1 MRKNIL
7 WAVVVIA
14 AVLIQTTWLDAIKV
28 QDVLP
33 DLTLLL
39 VVFFAVIDGEERAMF
54 TGLLGGI
61 YQDVASE
68 AVLGH
73 HVLCNV
79 IVAFIIGKLSR
90 RLVLDHPVVKVGL
103 VGAASIL
110 HGVLYYSVQYIQS
123 PAMSVLPRL
132 LNSVVP
138 GAFYNCL
145 VAPIIFLALTWM
157 FVRRQEVLPQGSI
170 G

>member
-7 WAVVVIA
+7 WAVAVVT
-14 AVLIQTTWLDAIKV
+14 AVLIQTTWLDAIRL
-28 QDVLP
+28 QGVLP

-39 VVFFAVIDGEERAMF
+39 VVFFAVTDGEERAMF
-54 TGLLGGI
+54 TGVLGGI
-61 YQDVASE
+61 YQDVAGE

-79 IVAFIIGKLSR
+79 VAAYAVGRLSR

-103 VGAASIL
+103 VGAASLL
-110 HGVLYYSVQYIQS
+110 HGALYLSIQYVQS
-123 PAMSVLPRL
+123 PALPVLHRI

-138 GAFYNCL
+138 GAFYNAL
-145 VAPIIFLALTWM
+145 VTPIVFGILAWL
-157 FVRRQEVLPQGSI
+157 FARRQESLPQGSA

>member
-7 WAVVVIA
+7 WVVVVIT
-14 AVLIQTTWLDAIKV
+14 AVLIQTTWLDKIRV
-28 QDVLP
+28 QNVLP

-39 VVFFAVIDGEERAMF
+39 VVFFAVTDGDERAMF
-54 TGLLGGI
+54 TGVLGGI
-61 YQDVASE
+61 YQDVAGE

-79 IVAFIIGKLSR
+79 VAAFVVARISR

-103 VGAASIL
+103 VMGASLL
-110 HGVLYYSVQYIQS
+110 HGALYLSIEYVQS
-123 PAMSVLPRL
+123 PALPALHRL
-132 LNSVVP
+132 ITSVVP
-138 GAFYNCL
+138 GAFYNTL
-145 VAPIIFLALTWM
+145 VTPIVFGLLAWL
-157 FVRRQEVLPQGSI
+157 FVRRQEPVVQGSV

>member
-14 AVLIQTTWLDAIKV
+14 AVLIQTTWLDAIRF
-28 QDVLP
+28 QGVLP

-39 VVFFAVIDGEERAMF
+39 VVFFAVTEGEERAMF

-61 YQDVASE
+61 YQDVAGE

-73 HVLCNV
+73 HVLCN
-79 IVAFIIGKLSR
+79 IVAAFVIGRLSR

-103 VGAASIL
+103 VAAASL
-110 HGVLYYSVQYIQS
+110 LQGLLYLSIQYVQS
-123 PAMSVLPRL
+123 PAMPVLPRII
-132 LNSVVP
+132 NSVVP
-138 GAFYNCL
+138 GAFYNAL
-145 VAPIIFLALTWM
+145 LTPIVFGLLALM
-157 FVRRQEVLPQGSI
+157 FIRRQEPLPQGSA